1 VTTAEDRSSPRY
13 LEDIKAGDEISPVTF
28 GPMSSAHLMRWSAAI
43 ENWHRVHYDF
53 RFATGHDGLPDN
65 LVNGSLKQH
74 LVIQAFRRWL
84 GPTGWLARLSI
95 RFVGMDIVD
104 DVLTIGGEVLEGRE
118 IDGLGYVH
126 ASVRIV
132 NSRGIESTTG
142 FAVAAVPLSPS
153 SVGVPYPFPG
163 LPAPVADEWGR

>member
-1 VTTAEDRSSPRY
+1 VATGDQLPSPRY
-13 LEDIKAGDEISPVTF
+13 LEDIKVGDEVTPVTF
-28 GPMSSAHLMRWSAAI
+28 GPMSAAHLMRWSAAI

-74 LVIQAFRRWL
+74 LVIQGFRRWL

-95 RFVGMDIVD
+95 RFVGMDIVGD
-104 DVLTIGGEVLEGRE
+104 ALTIGGEVLEGRE
-118 IDGLGYVH
+118 IDGLGYVN
-126 ASVRIV
+126 ASVRII
-132 NSRGIESTTG
+132 NSRGVETTKG

-153 SVGVPYPFPG
+153 SARVPYPFPG
-163 LPAPVADEWGR
+163 LPTAVADEWGR